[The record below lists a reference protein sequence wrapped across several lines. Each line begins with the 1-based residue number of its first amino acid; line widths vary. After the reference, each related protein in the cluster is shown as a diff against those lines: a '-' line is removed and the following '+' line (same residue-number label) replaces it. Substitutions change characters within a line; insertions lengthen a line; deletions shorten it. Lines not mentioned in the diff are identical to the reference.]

1 MARLYRKVSEN
12 KIGAPP
18 GTLVY
23 TGETTGTLTEIS
35 VCDYDEHT
43 SLEKAIRDPAEF
55 QIYKDDP
62 TTSWINVSGL
72 QQIDMIA
79 RMGEVFELHSLV
91 IEDILNTDQRP
102 KVEDYE
108 KYLYIVFK
116 NLTYKEESADIEY
129 EQISLILGVDFLI
142 SFMERDNEILRSLR
156 ERIKT
161 GRGRVRRMG
170 PDYLAYSIMDLAVD
184 GYFAV
189 LEKTGERL
197 EELEESLLNPNQEP
211 SPREIQKLKR
221 RLLTMRRSVWPMR
234 EVVVKLDRR
243 ESGLLRPGTEYFL
256 RDLYDHT
263 VQVVDT
269 LETFRDMLAG
279 LMEVY
284 LSSVSNRLNQVMK
297 TLTIITTIFMPL
309 SFLAGIYG
317 MNFEHMPELKM
328 VYAYPAVLG
337 LMSLV
342 AAAMVY
348 FFRKRKWL

>member
-1 MARLYRKVSEN
+1 MARLYRKVSED
-12 KIGAPP
+12 KQGAPP

-23 TGETTGTLTEIS
+23 TGATSGIQTEIS
-35 VCDYDEHT
+35 VCDFDEHKVLVKT
-43 SLEKAIRDPAEF
+43 IQDPSEF
-55 QIYKDDP
+55 QLYKDDP
-62 TTSWINVSGL
+62 LISWINVSGL
-72 QQIDMIA
+72 QQIDMVA

-91 IEDILNTDQRP
+91 LEDILNTDQRP

-116 NLTYKEESADIEY
+116 HLTYNEETADIGY

-142 SFMERDNEILRSLR
+142 SFMEGDNEILRNLR
-156 ERIKT
+156 ERLQS
-161 GRGRVRRMG
+161 GRGRIRRMG
-170 PDYLAYSIMDLAVD
+170 PDYLAYCIMDLAVD

-197 EELEESLLNPNQEP
+197 EILEEALLNPAATH
-211 SPREIQKLKR
+211 SPREIQRLKR

-297 TLTIITTIFMPL
+297 TLTVITTIFMPL

-317 MNFEHMPELKM
+317 MNFRHMPELEM
-328 VYAYPAVLG
+328 LYGYPALLG
-337 LMSLV
+337 GMGAIAGSML
-342 AAAMVY
+342 Y
-348 FFRKRKWL
+348 FFRKRNWL

>member
-1 MARLYRKVSEN
+1 MARLYRKVRQD
-12 KIGAPP
+12 KQGAPP

-23 TGETTGTLTEIS
+23 TGDETQGTEIT
-35 VCDYDEHT
+35 VCDFDEARFLQKT
-43 SLEKAIRDPAEF
+43 IQDPSEF

-62 TTSWINVSGL
+62 MISWINVSGL
-72 QQIDMIA
+72 QQIDMVA

-91 IEDILNTDQRP
+91 LEDILNTDQRP

-116 NLTYKEESADIEY
+116 YATYHEDTGEISY

-142 SFMERDNEILRSLR
+142 SFMERDNEILRALR
-156 ERIKT
+156 ERIST

-170 PDYLAYSIMDLAVD
+170 PDYLAYMIMDLAVD
-184 GYFAV
+184 GYFYV
-189 LEKTGERL
+189 LEKTGEHLETL
-197 EELEESLLNPNQEP
+197 EEALLNPDVQP
-211 SPREIQKLKR
+211 SAREIQKLKR
-221 RLLTMRRSVWPMR
+221 RLLTLRRSVWPMR
-234 EVVVKLDRR
+234 EVVLKLDRR

-279 LMEVY
+279 LMDVY

-297 TLTIITTIFMPL
+297 TLTVITTIFMPL
-309 SFLAGIYG
+309 SFLAGVYG
-317 MNFEHMPELKM
+317 MNFENMPELKS
-328 VYAYPAVLG
+328 VYGYPGVLATMTIIG
-337 LMSLV
+337 GTML
-342 AAAMVY
+342 Y
-348 FFRKRKWL
+348 FFRKKRWL

>member
-1 MARLYRKVSEN
+1 MARLYRKVSEDKN
-12 KIGAPP
+12 GAPP

-23 TGETTGTLTEIS
+23 TGEASGLRTEIS
-35 VCDYDEHT
+35 VCDFDEHT
-43 SLEKAIRDPAEF
+43 VLEKAIKDPAEF

-62 TTSWINVSGL
+62 TISWINVSGL

-91 IEDILNTDQRP
+91 LEDILNTDQRP

-116 NLTYKEESADIEY
+116 NLTYREESKDIAY

-156 ERIKT
+156 ERIKS
-161 GRGRVRRMG
+161 GRGRIRRMG
-170 PDYLAYSIMDLAVD
+170 PDYLAYCIMDLAVD

-197 EELEESLLNPNQEP
+197 EELEESLLNPSQSP
-211 SPREIQKLKR
+211 SPREIQRLKR

-297 TLTIITTIFMPL
+297 TLTVITTIFMPL

-328 VYAYPAVLG
+328 TYAYPAVLG
-337 LMSLV
+337 VMGIV
-342 AAAMVY
+342 AGAMLY
-348 FFRKRKWL
+348 FFRKREWL